1 MTTKQKAIE
10 LVEMYE
16 NHLYQKYVTDQ
27 EWSNCVECAL
37 IAVDQIIKMTETFEQ
52 RIYWK
57 EVRNQINLL

>member
-16 NHLYQKYVTDQ
+16 NHLYQKYVTDH

-37 IAVDQIIKMTETFEQ
+37 IAVDEIIKMTETFEQ

-57 EVRNQINLL
+57 EVRNQIDLL